1 MGILIKI
8 KLNAMEQTPIDLSR
22 PWEHFSVETEEREM
36 DQKMIKV
43 IEGMPADVQGRF
55 KGLYMLSNQCT
66 TIGDQ
71 MDREMEAMEVAF
83 LAKKKPLPSTR
94 PSSPTLTPEL
104 TCPPLVS
111 LTSGLRPS
119 RRTRCSC
126 PSSMEEMMAN
136 A

>member
-1 MGILIKI
+1 MGKI

-83 LAKKKPLPSTR
+83 LAKTLMRSPMKKRGS
-94 PSSPTLTPEL
+94 
-104 TCPPLVS
+104 S
-111 LTSGLRPS
+111 LTSPRS
-119 RRTRCSC
+119 
-126 PSSMEEMMAN
+126 A
-136 A
+136 